1 MDELTVEMFEIEDK
15 EDLIDEIMNKY
26 GQEALQLVY
35 SYVNNKEVAEDLTQ
49 DIFVKCYKSLHTYK
63 GNSNLKT
70 WLWRIAIN
78 HCKDYLKSW
87 YNKKVIVTEDD
98 FTYMKSQKESVEQ
111 TVIQNAEDSRLAS
124 AVMNLPIKYR
134 EVIYLFYYEELAI
147 KEIATISLPF
157 ISYGLTPTVFHALL
171 MGIVLSVYRR
181 KDMSFRMKRTP

>member
-1 MDELTVEMFEIEDK
+1 MDELMIEAFEIEDK

-26 GQEALQLVY
+26 GQEVLQLVY

-98 FTYMKSQKESVEQ
+98 FTYMESQKESVEQ
-111 TVIQNAEDSRLAS
+111 IVIQSAEDSRLAS

-134 EVIYLFYYEELAI
+134 EVIYLFYYEELSI
-147 KEIATISLPF
+147 KEIAIVIDVKENTIK
-157 ISYGLTPTVFHALL
+157 T
-171 MGIVLSVYRR
+171 
-181 KDMSFRMKRTP
+181 RMKKAKELLKKGLEE

>member
-1 MDELTVEMFEIEDK
+1 MIEAFEIEDK

-26 GQEALQLVY
+26 GQEVLQLVY

-98 FTYMKSQKESVEQ
+98 FTYMESQKESVEQ
-111 TVIQNAEDSRLAS
+111 IVIQSAEDSRLAS

-134 EVIYLFYYEELAI
+134 EVIYLFYYEELSI
-147 KEIATISLPF
+147 KEIAIVIDVKENTIKTRLKKAKELLKK
-157 ISYGLTPTVFHALL
+157 GLEE
-171 MGIVLSVYRR
+171 
-181 KDMSFRMKRTP
+181 

>member
-1 MDELTVEMFEIEDK
+1 MDELTIEAFEIEDK

-26 GQEALQLVY
+26 GQEVLQLVY

-98 FTYMKSQKESVEQ
+98 FTYMEIQKESVEQ
-111 TVIQNAEDSRLAS
+111 TVIQNAEDRELAS
-124 AVMNLPIKYR
+124 AVMSLPIKYR
-134 EVIYLFYYEELAI
+134 EVIYLFYYEELSI
-147 KEIATISLPF
+147 KEVATVIDVKENTIKTRLKKAKELLKE
-157 ISYGLTPTVFHALL
+157 GLEE
-171 MGIVLSVYRR
+171 
-181 KDMSFRMKRTP
+181 

>member
-1 MDELTVEMFEIEDK
+1 MDELTIEAFEIEGK

-26 GQEALQLVY
+26 GQEVLQLVY

-49 DIFVKCYKSLHTYK
+49 DIFMKCYKSLHTYK

-87 YNKKVIVTEDD
+87 YNKKVVVTEDD
-98 FTYMKSQKESVEQ
+98 FTYMESQKESVEKI
-111 TVIQNAEDSRLAS
+111 VIQNAEDRELAS

-134 EVIYLFYYEELAI
+134 EVIYLFYYEELSI
-147 KEIATISLPF
+147 KEIATVIEVKENTIKTRLKKAKELLKE
-157 ISYGLTPTVFHALL
+157 GLEE
-171 MGIVLSVYRR
+171 
-181 KDMSFRMKRTP
+181 

>member
-1 MDELTVEMFEIEDK
+1 MDELTVEAFEIEDK

-26 GQEALQLVY
+26 GQEVLQLVY

-78 HCKDYLKSW
+78 HCKDYIKSW
-87 YNKKVIVTEDD
+87 YNKKVIVTEDE
-98 FTYMKSQKESVEQ
+98 FTYIGSQKESAEQ
-111 TVIQNAEDSRLAS
+111 TVIQNAEDRRLAS

-134 EVIYLFYYEELAI
+134 EVIYLFYYEELSI
-147 KEIATISLPF
+147 KEIAIVIEVKENTIKTRLKKAKELLKK
-157 ISYGLTPTVFHALL
+157 GLEE
-171 MGIVLSVYRR
+171 
-181 KDMSFRMKRTP
+181 

>member
-1 MDELTVEMFEIEDK
+1 MDELTIEAFEIEDK

-26 GQEALQLVY
+26 GQEVLQLVY

-98 FTYMKSQKESVEQ
+98 FTYMGSQKESVEQ
-111 TVIQNAEDSRLAS
+111 IVIQSAEDSRLAS

-134 EVIYLFYYEELAI
+134 EVIYLFYYEELSI
-147 KEIATISLPF
+147 KEIAMVIDVKENTIKTRLKKAKELLKE
-157 ISYGLTPTVFHALL
+157 GLEE
-171 MGIVLSVYRR
+171 
-181 KDMSFRMKRTP
+181 

>member
-1 MDELTVEMFEIEDK
+1 MDELTIEAFEIEDK

-26 GQEALQLVY
+26 GQEVLQLVY

-98 FTYMKSQKESVEQ
+98 FTYMGSQKESVEQ
-111 TVIQNAEDSRLAS
+111 IVIQSAEDSRLAS

-134 EVIYLFYYEELAI
+134 EVIYLFYYEELSI
-147 KEIATISLPF
+147 KEIAIVIDVKENTIKTRLKKAKELLKK
-157 ISYGLTPTVFHALL
+157 GLEE
-171 MGIVLSVYRR
+171 
-181 KDMSFRMKRTP
+181 